1 MKILLTTEGTY
12 PYYQGGVS
20 TWAHELVN
28 GLPEHE
34 FVVAAVIGGPD
45 VTRAFNV
52 PENTSIV
59 PIPLWGTEKVDEY
72 VQPDPKTRR
81 RNSLRGKSRE
91 KALVELLLPA
101 YEELIGHLLE
111 TREPRA
117 LGAAIADIAR
127 YCETNDL
134 HEGLRDPRCWQLV
147 RARLSEHPLLT
158 DISMADAIDF
168 ARSLYRY
175 LTPLA
180 VPLPDVDVA
189 HTSGAALCALP
200 ALAAKLNR
208 GVPLL
213 LTEHGVYVR
222 ERVLH
227 LVRNDTPLLRK
238 VLLGNLYRAIARCA
252 YTHADVV
259 LPVCAYNTN
268 WEYELGA
275 DPASLQVVHNGV
287 NPDEFVP
294 REVELDRPTIAYVG
308 RIEPLKDILGLI
320 NALHLVRREIPDVL
334 LRIYGPEDDRRYAQR
349 CRLAVATLQLEDNVV
364 FEGATNDPV
373 LAYQESDV
381 VVLCSVSEGFPY
393 TVVEAMCTG
402 RPVVAT
408 AVGGVPEALNRPEL
422 LVEPQ
427 NPQALADALVAL
439 FRQTPAQRAAIGAE
453 FRERAVELFSQER
466 FLEAYRSLYLEV
478 AHDYVA

>member
-1 MKILLTTEGTY
+1 MRILLTTEGTY
-12 PYYQGGVS
+12 PYFQGGVS

-34 FVVAAVIGGPD
+34 FVVSAVIGNPD
-45 VTRAFNV
+45 VAYAFKV
-52 PENTSIV
+52 PANTQVV

-72 VQPDPKTRR
+72 VQPTERTRR
-81 RNSLRGKSRE
+81 RGMLRGRARE
-91 KALVELLLPA
+91 RALLDLLLPA
-101 YEELIGHLLE
+101 YEEIIANLLE
-111 TREPRA
+111 SREPQA
-117 LGAAIADIAR
+117 LGAAIADIAK
-127 YCETNDL
+127 YCENNDL

-147 RARLSEHPLLT
+147 RSRLSGHPLLNE
-158 DISMADAIDF
+158 ISMADAIDF

-180 VPLPDVDVA
+180 VPLPDVDIA

-200 ALAAKLNR
+200 ALAAKLNN

-252 YTHADVV
+252 YAHADIV
-259 LPVCAYNTN
+259 LPVCEYNTR

-275 DPASLQVVHNGV
+275 DPSRLQVVYNGV
-287 NPDEFVP
+287 DPEEFVP
-294 REVELDRPTIAYVG
+294 RVVDLNRPTIAYVG
-308 RIEPLKDILGLI
+308 RIEPLKDVLGLI
-320 NALHLVRREIPDVL
+320 TALNIVRREIPDVL
-334 LRIYGPEDDRRYAQR
+334 LRIYGPEDDRRYAAR
-349 CRLAVATLQLEDNVV
+349 CRLSVAALQLEDNVV
-364 FEGATNDPV
+364 FEGPTKDPV
-373 LAYQESDV
+373 RAYQESDV

-393 TVVEAMCTG
+393 TVVEAMSTG

-408 AVGGVPEALNRPEL
+408 AVGGVPEALNRPEM

-439 FRQTPAQRAAIGAE
+439 YRKTPAERAEIGEE
-453 FRERAVELFSQER
+453 FRERAVGMFSQRR
-466 FLEAYRSLYLEV
+466 FLEAYRDLYLGV
-478 AHDYVA
+478 VSDYVA

>member
-1 MKILLTTEGTY
+1 MRILLTTEGTY
-12 PYYQGGVS
+12 PYFQGGVS

-34 FVVAAVIGGPD
+34 FVVAAVIGSPD
-45 VTRAFNV
+45 VTPAFSV
-52 PENTSIV
+52 PANTSIV

-72 VQPDPKTRR
+72 VQPTARTRR
-81 RNSLRGKSRE
+81 RRDLRGRSRE
-91 KALVELLLPA
+91 KALVDLLLPA
-101 YEELIGHLLE
+101 YEEVIGNLLE
-111 TREPRA
+111 TREPQA
-117 LGAAIADIAR
+117 LGAAIADIAK
-127 YCETNDL
+127 YCENNDL

-147 RARLSEHPLLT
+147 RSRLSEHSLLA

-189 HTSGAALCALP
+189 HSSGAALCALP
-200 ALAAKLNR
+200 ALAAKLHH

-252 YTHADVV
+252 YTHADVI
-259 LPVCAYNTN
+259 LPVCAYNTS

-275 DPASLQVVHNGV
+275 DPGRLQVVYNGV
-287 NPDEFVP
+287 NPDEFAP
-294 REVELDRPTIAYVG
+294 RAVELIRPTIAYVG
-308 RIEPLKDILGLI
+308 RIEPLKDVLGLI
-320 NALHLVRREIPDVL
+320 TALHMVRREIPDIL

-349 CRLAVATLQLEDNVV
+349 CRLAVATMQLEDNVV
-364 FEGATNDPV
+364 FEGPTMDPV

-393 TVVEAMCTG
+393 TVVEAMSTG

-439 FRQTPAQRAAIGAE
+439 FRQSPAQRAAIGAE
-453 FRERAVELFSQER
+453 FRERAVELFSQDR
-466 FLEAYRSLYLEV
+466 FLEAYRALYLGV
-478 AHDYVA
+478 VDDHAA

>member
-1 MKILLTTEGTY
+1 MRILLTTEGTY
-12 PYYQGGVS
+12 PYFQGGVS

-34 FVVAAVIGGPD
+34 FVVGAVIGSPD
-45 VTRAFNV
+45 VAPAFSVPANTRV
-52 PENTSIV
+52 V

-72 VQPDPKTRR
+72 VQRQARIRPWGPRKGRSPER
-81 RNSLRGKSRE
+81 
-91 KALVELLLPA
+91 AFVELLLPA
-101 YEELIGHLLE
+101 YEEVVRNLLE
-111 TREPRA
+111 TREPRE
-117 LGAAIADIAR
+117 LGAAIADIAE

-134 HEGLRDPRCWQLV
+134 HKGLRDPRCWQLV
-147 RARLSEHPLLT
+147 RTRLSEHAQLRG
-158 DISMADAIDF
+158 ISMADAIDF

-189 HTSGAALCALP
+189 HSSGAALCALP
-200 ALAAKLNR
+200 ALAAKLHK

-252 YTHADVV
+252 YAHADIV

-268 WEYELGA
+268 WEYQLGA
-275 DPASLQVVHNGV
+275 DPARMQVVYNGV
-287 NPDEFVP
+287 NPNEFAP
-294 REVELDRPTIAYVG
+294 RAVELDRPTIAYVG
-308 RIEPLKDILGLI
+308 RIEPLKDVMGLI
-320 NALHLVRREIPDVL
+320 TALNMVRREVPDVL
-334 LRIYGPEDDRRYAQR
+334 LRIHGPDDDRRYAER
-349 CRLAVATLQLEDNVV
+349 CRMAVTTMQLEDNVV
-364 FEGATNDPV
+364 FEGATKDPV

-393 TVVEAMCTG
+393 TVVEAMATG

-439 FRQTPAQRAAIGAE
+439 FRKTREEREAIGRE
-453 FRERAVELFSQER
+453 FRERAVSLFSQER
-466 FLEAYRSLYLEV
+466 FLEAYRSLYEGV
-478 AHDYVA
+478 VSDYVA